1 MKRKKNNNFV
11 FVILILALL
20 ITFLLIFNKGNTL
33 IKNKGNVLKLEGL
46 KELSENPQLYEGK
59 SVRVTII
66 MGYDDWSI
74 RQPFLKKITD
84 SQGYKFHILDESDRE
99 LYPKRDYLIEG
110 VITKHPSGTHYI
122 NQTLLKLK

>member
-1 MKRKKNNNFV
+1 MKRR
-11 FVILILALL
+11 
-20 ITFLLIFNKGNTL
+20 
-33 IKNKGNVLKLEGL
+33 KNKGFYLTLILTILFLILLFMLGDVFQFENKSDSLKLEGL

-59 SVRVTII
+59 NIGVTII

-74 RQPFLKKITD
+74 GQPFLKKITD

-99 LYPKRDYLIEG
+99 LYPKRDYLIQG
-110 VITKHPSGTHYI
+110 VITKHPSGTYYI